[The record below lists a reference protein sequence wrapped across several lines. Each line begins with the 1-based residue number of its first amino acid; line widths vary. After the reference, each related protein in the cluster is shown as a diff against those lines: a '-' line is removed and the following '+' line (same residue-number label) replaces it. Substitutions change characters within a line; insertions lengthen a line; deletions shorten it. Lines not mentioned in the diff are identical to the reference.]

1 MTAPT
6 YTPIADP
13 RVAVLVTWL
22 SETEREGFEESAGI
36 RQYDGLLAKD
46 EAERQAILDV
56 LARRPR
62 PCGLRVFRLTL
73 ADGSCQWVVADDL
86 SAALACLYDVGGIDI
101 AEEPADDVLNQQFG
115 GLAFLVTTA

>member
-6 YTPIADP
+6 YAPIADP

-73 ADGSCQWVVADDL
+73 ADGSCQWVLADDL
-86 SAALACLYDVGGIDI
+86 SAALACLYDLGGIDI

>member
-6 YTPIADP
+6 YAPIADP
-13 RVAVLVTWL
+13 RVAILATWL

>member
-6 YTPIADP
+6 YAPIADP

-73 ADGSCQWVVADDL
+73 ADGSCQWVLANDL
-86 SAALACLYDVGGIDI
+86 SAALACLYDLGGIDI
-101 AEEPADDVLNQQFG
+101 AEEPVDDVLNQQFG
-115 GLAFLVTTA
+115 GLAFLATTA

>member
-6 YTPIADP
+6 YAPIADP

-73 ADGSCQWVVADDL
+73 ADGSCQWVLADDL
-86 SAALACLYDVGGIDI
+86 SGALACLYDLGGIDI
-101 AEEPADDVLNQQFG
+101 AEEPADDVLKQQFG
-115 GLAFLVTTA
+115 GMAFLATTA

>member
-6 YTPIADP
+6 YAPIADP

>member
-73 ADGSCQWVVADDL
+73 ADGSCQWVLANDL
-86 SAALACLYDVGGIDI
+86 SAALACLYDLGGIDI
-101 AEEPADDVLNQQFG
+101 AEEPVDDVLNQQFG
-115 GLAFLVTTA
+115 GLAFLATTA

>member
-6 YTPIADP
+6 YAPIADP

-22 SETEREGFEESAGI
+22 SETEREGFEESAGV

-73 ADGSCQWVVADDL
+73 ADGSCQWVLADDL
-86 SAALACLYDVGGIDI
+86 SAALACLYDLGGIDI

-115 GLAFLVTTA
+115 GLAFLATTA

>member
-1 MTAPT
+1 MTTPT
-6 YTPIADP
+6 YAPIADP

-86 SAALACLYDVGGIDI
+86 SAALACLYDLGGIDI

>member
-6 YTPIADP
+6 YAPIADP

-73 ADGSCQWVVADDL
+73 ADGSCQWVLADDL
-86 SAALACLYDVGGIDI
+86 SAALACLYDLGGIDI

-115 GLAFLVTTA
+115 GMAFLATTA

>member
-1 MTAPT
+1 MGTPAYAPIT
-6 YTPIADP
+6 DP
-13 RVAVLVTWL
+13 RVAVLATWL
-22 SETEREGFEESAGI
+22 SSAEREGFEESAGV

-73 ADGSCQWVVADDL
+73 ADGSCQWVLADDL
-86 SAALACLYDVGGIDI
+86 SAALACLYDLGGIDI

-115 GLAFLVTTA
+115 GIAFLATTA

>member
-6 YTPIADP
+6 YAPIADP

-86 SAALACLYDVGGIDI
+86 SAALACLYDLGGIDI

>member
-6 YTPIADP
+6 YAPIADP

-73 ADGSCQWVVADDL
+73 ADGSCQWVLANDL
-86 SAALACLYDVGGIDI
+86 SAALACLYDLGGIDI
-101 AEEPADDVLNQQFG
+101 AEEPADDVLKQQFG
-115 GLAFLVTTA
+115 GLAFLATTA

>member
-6 YTPIADP
+6 YAPIADP

-73 ADGSCQWVVADDL
+73 ADGSCQWVLADDL
-86 SAALACLYDVGGIDI
+86 SAALACLYDLGGIDI

-115 GLAFLVTTA
+115 GLAFLATTA

>member
-6 YTPIADP
+6 YAPIADP

-22 SETEREGFEESAGI
+22 SETEREGFEESAGV

-73 ADGSCQWVVADDL
+73 ADGSCQWVLADDL
-86 SAALACLYDVGGIDI
+86 SAALACLYDLGGIDI

>member
-6 YTPIADP
+6 YAPIADP

-73 ADGSCQWVVADDL
+73 ADGSCQWVLANDL
-86 SAALACLYDVGGIDI
+86 SAALACLYDLGGIDI

-115 GLAFLVTTA
+115 GLAFLATTA

>member
-6 YTPIADP
+6 YAPIADP

-73 ADGSCQWVVADDL
+73 ADGSCQWVLADDL

-115 GLAFLVTTA
+115 GLAFLATTA

>member
-1 MTAPT
+1 MGTPT
-6 YTPIADP
+6 YAPITDP
-13 RVAVLVTWL
+13 RVAILATWL
-22 SETEREGFEESAGI
+22 SESEREGFEESAGI
-36 RQYDGLLAKD
+36 RQHDGLLAKD

-73 ADGSCQWVVADDL
+73 ADGSCQWVLADDL
-86 SAALACLYDVGGIDI
+86 SAALACLYGLGGIDI

>member
-6 YTPIADP
+6 YAPIADP

-36 RQYDGLLAKD
+36 RQHDGLLAKD

>member
-6 YTPIADP
+6 YAPIADP

-73 ADGSCQWVVADDL
+73 ADGSCQWVLADDL

>member
-6 YTPIADP
+6 YAPIADP

-86 SAALACLYDVGGIDI
+86 SAALACLYDLGGIDI

-115 GLAFLVTTA
+115 GLAFLATTA

>member
-6 YTPIADP
+6 YAPIADP

-56 LARRPR
+56 LARRSR

>member
-1 MTAPT
+1 MGTPT
-6 YTPIADP
+6 YAPITDP
-13 RVAVLVTWL
+13 RVAILATWL

-62 PCGLRVFRLTL
+62 QCGLRVFRLML
-73 ADGSCQWVVADDL
+73 ADGSCQWVLADEL
-86 SAALACLYDVGGIDI
+86 SAALACLYDLGGIDI

>member
-6 YTPIADP
+6 YAPIADP

-22 SETEREGFEESAGI
+22 SETEREGFEESAGV

-73 ADGSCQWVVADDL
+73 ADGSCQWVLANDL
-86 SAALACLYDVGGIDI
+86 SAALACLYDLGGIDI
-101 AEEPADDVLNQQFG
+101 AEEPADDVLKQQFG
-115 GLAFLVTTA
+115 GLAFLATTA

>member
-6 YTPIADP
+6 YAPIADP

-115 GLAFLVTTA
+115 GLAFLATTA